1 LRNIFHLA
9 LQLLFNEGIFS
20 SEAVL
25 TWIKAAKVEKVK
37 DQVKKEVRD
46 YGDEESESEQEE
58 ID

>member
-9 LQLLFNEGIFS
+9 LQLLFNEGIFT

-37 DQVKKEVRD
+37 EQVKKEARD
-46 YGDEESESEQEE
+46 DESYDEESEQEE

>member
-1 LRNIFHLA
+1 
-9 LQLLFNEGIFS
+9 LQLLFNEGIFT

-37 DQVKKEVRD
+37 EQVKKEARD
-46 YGDEESESEQEE
+46 DESYDEESEQEE